1 MLKDNFNK
9 FCLAVIALLVLLS
22 LLFTIRASAEEYTAP
37 EDAAGSSQ
45 DVPAAEEHPVTQVQ
59 GVQTYD
65 PTLYDK
71 LDKLQESV
79 DALTADVA
87 PSDSSNGADD
97 EVPAQDPVPDYT
109 AQISGISN
117 QLEILTQQATAE
129 TAEPSA
135 FEKPFEDYS
144 TSEGLSLV
152 LAVSFILVSFV
163 LLVKAFIL

>member
-22 LLFTIRASAEEYTAP
+22 LFFSIRASAEEYTAP
-37 EDAAGSSQ
+37 EVAAESSQ

-79 DALTADVA
+79 DALTAALA
-87 PSDSSNGADD
+87 PSADA
-97 EVPAQDPVPDYT
+97 EVPAESPAPDYA
-109 AQISGISN
+109 AQLDGISA
-117 QLEILTQQATAE
+117 QLVQLNTTATAE

-144 TSEGLSLV
+144 TTDV
-152 LAVSFILVSFV
+152 LILLLAAAVLLFCFIYSVYNFIL
-163 LLVKAFIL
+163 

>member
-22 LLFTIRASAEEYTAP
+22 LFFSIRASAEEYTAP
-37 EDAAGSSQ
+37 EVAAESSQ

-79 DALTADVA
+79 DALTAALA
-87 PSDSSNGADD
+87 PSADA
-97 EVPAQDPVPDYT
+97 EVPAESPAPDYA
-109 AQISGISN
+109 AQLDGISA
-117 QLEILTQQATAE
+117 QLVQLNTTATAE

-144 TSEGLSLV
+144 TTDV
-152 LAVSFILVSFV
+152 LILLLAAAVLLFCFIYSAYNFIL
-163 LLVKAFIL
+163 

>member
-37 EDAAGSSQ
+37 VDAAESSQ

-79 DALTADVA
+79 DALTAAVA

-97 EVPAQDPVPDYT
+97 EVPAQDPASDYT
-109 AQISGISN
+109 AQISSISN

-144 TSEGLSLV
+144 TSEALN
-152 LAVSFILVSFV
+152 LATAVFV
-163 LLVKAFIL
+163 LLLFFLFVVKGYIF

>member
-22 LLFTIRASAEEYTAP
+22 PLFTIRASAEEYTAP
-37 EDAAGSSQ
+37 VDAAESSQ

-79 DALTADVA
+79 DALTAVVA
-87 PSDSSNGADD
+87 PSDGSNGADD
-97 EVPAQDPVPDYT
+97 EVPAQDPAPDYT

-129 TAEPSA
+129 TAEPCA
-135 FEKPFEDYS
+135 FEKPFKDY
-144 TSEGLSLV
+144 TTTETLALVAVAALV
-152 LAVSFILVSFV
+152 LVAFLLAIKNFIL
-163 LLVKAFIL
+163 